1 MLRRYGGYPGVKK
14 TGKAIFE
21 AIMKEV
27 KEADGLFEK
36 AAVMLSRLRRA

>member
-14 TGKAIFE
+14 TGKAIYG

-27 KEADGLFEK
+27 KETDGLFEK